1 MKRVLLRNRQYHHRR
16 SNPDLVTSNAG
27 FVISEDN
34 LILGVSP
41 DDCAYDPSTLEAFGL
56 VEVKCPN
63 KHCGYAPTKAC
74 LNADFFCEL
83 VAHSSGDQIFQSKK
97 PIEQAVTMTK
107 KKVKLCSRN

>member
-41 DDCAYDPSTLEAFGL
+41 DDCAYDPSTLKAFGL

-63 KHCGYAPTKAC
+63 KHCGYAATKAC
-74 LNADFFCEL
+74 LNVDFFCEL
-83 VAHSSGDQIFQSKK
+83 VTQSSGDQTFQ
-97 PIEQAVTMTK
+97 
-107 KKVKLCSRN
+107 